1 MKKQKTMFETKWG
14 YYRSWIVFA
23 FCFLVLPPCGLKHVF
38 FVFMVFMVLG
48 FLVFGFWVFVFLVLW
63 FFLNFGLFNILHF

>member
-48 FLVFGFWVFVFLVLW
+48 FLVFGFLGFCFFGSLVFLKLW
-63 FFLNFGLFNILHF
+63 SF